1 MRQARRN
8 TAGLFLALLPWRAKG
23 ASFRTPERDLFLN
36 SWITTICRCSI
47 TQRHLITA
55 PTPVATLLKASA
67 LRSTACAEMFSKKS
81 RDCPSG
87 LTCEQI
93 EQLLGMKHQT
103 ASARL
108 RDLMEMHPSPL
119 EFRPDPKTGKP
130 QRRVSSSGRTAR
142 IYFAK

>member
-1 MRQARRN
+1 MDHN
-8 TAGLFLALLPWRAKG
+8 DLPLFNHPA
-23 ASFRTPERDLFLN
+23 
-36 SWITTICRCSI
+36 
-47 TQRHLITA
+47 A
-55 PTPVATLLKASA
+55 PHNGTDT
-67 LRSTACAEMFSKKS
+67 S
-81 RDCPSG
+81 RDAAESIRSQINGMCRDVLEKVRGCPSG

-108 RDLMEMHPSPL
+108 RDLMEMHPYPL

-130 QRRVSSSGRTAR
+130 QRRVNSSGRPAR

>member
-1 MRQARRN
+1 MDH
-8 TAGLFLALLPWRAKG
+8 TGLP
-23 ASFRTPERDLFLN
+23 LFN
-36 SWITTICRCSI
+36 YP
-47 TQRHLITA
+47 TA
-55 PTPVATLLKASA
+55 PHNGTDT
-67 LRSTACAEMFSKKS
+67 S
-81 RDCPSG
+81 RDAAESIRSQINGMCLNVLEIIRETRLG

-108 RDLMEMHPSPL
+108 CDLMEMHPSPL

-130 QRRVSSSGRTAR
+130 QRRVNSSGRTAR

>member
-1 MRQARRN
+1 MDHSDLP
-8 TAGLFLALLPWRAKG
+8 LFNFP
-23 ASFRTPERDLFLN
+23 
-36 SWITTICRCSI
+36 
-47 TQRHLITA
+47 TA
-55 PTPVATLLKASA
+55 PHNGTDTSRDAAESI
-67 LRSTACAEMFSKKS
+67 RSQINGMCRDVLEKV

-108 RDLMEMHPSPL
+108 RDLMEMNPSPL
-119 EFRPDPKTGKP
+119 EFRPDLETGKP
-130 QRRVSSSGRTAR
+130 QRRVNSSGRTAR